1 MKMIDE
7 KDKKILEMLLKD
19 SRTPYSEMAKVL
31 GISDTAVRKRIKNLE
46 NKGVIRGYTISVD
59 PHFIGYKCVA
69 IVGIDTESERF
80 YKIAQKLR
88 EMDEVRCLDIT
99 SGESMIVAEIWAEDG
114 ESLAHILSEK
124 IGKIEGVKRIKSS
137 VVLQKLKG

>member
-1 MKMIDE
+1 MIDE
-7 KDKKILEMLLKD
+7 KDRKILEILLKD
-19 SRTPYSEMAKVL
+19 SRTPYCDIARVL

-46 NKGVIRGYTISVD
+46 NRGVIRGYTISVD

-69 IVGIDTESERF
+69 IVGIDTDSEKF
-80 YKIAQKLR
+80 YTIAQKLR
-88 EMDEVRCLDIT
+88 EMDEVKCLDIT
-99 SGESMIVAEIWAEDG
+99 SGESMIVAEVWAKDG

-124 IGKIEGVKRIKSS
+124 IGKLEGVRRLRSS